1 MRINEITVADHP
13 DAWRS
18 AGFTVEGDRVTI
30 GQSFVIHLTGVG
42 DGGVSS
48 WSLGFDGRE
57 GSEAVTPGGLALEV
71 AGPSVPAEGTT
82 HANGV
87 AHAMKAVILCSE
99 TGSAVERLKA
109 AVSDMGAPP
118 VDGHDDKGIHYCI
131 WPLDNTEVG
140 LEVVSLDP
148 AHGDDTMAALFLVVE
163 DLDAT
168 IERIGANDVSPVE
181 VYGGR
186 RMTRIKPRIGVTAG
200 IHLIAPAA

>member
-18 AGFTVEGDRVTI
+18 AGFTVENDRVTI
-30 GQSFVIHLTGVG
+30 GQSFVIHLTGAG

-57 GSEAVTPGGLALEV
+57 DSESVAPGGLALDI
-71 AGPSVPAEGTT
+71 AGSIQPAAGTA

-87 AHAMKAVILCSE
+87 THAMKAVILCSK
-99 TGSAVERLKA
+99 TSSAVERLKA
-109 AVSDMGAPP
+109 AVTDMGAPP

-140 LEVVSLDP
+140 LEVVCLDP

-168 IERIGANDVSPVE
+168 IECIGANDVTKVE

-200 IHLIAPAA
+200 IHLIARAA